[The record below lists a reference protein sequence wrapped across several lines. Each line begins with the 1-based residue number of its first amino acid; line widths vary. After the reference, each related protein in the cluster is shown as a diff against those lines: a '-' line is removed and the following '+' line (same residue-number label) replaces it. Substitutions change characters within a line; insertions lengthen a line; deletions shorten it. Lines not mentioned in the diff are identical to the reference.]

1 MADADRARAVVSF
14 VLSEVLEED
23 VVKYESEDELEGLAA
38 LFLDIERTPAVR
50 IRGYVEE
57 VVANLS
63 DDRFKRNFR
72 LSRGTFEWLMES
84 LKNCPELIPQNIGK
98 GGRAAVPLEK
108 QLLLTHELL
117 GNQIPFRYK
126 LIFGSCI
133 FGDFVVIL

>member
-1 MADADRARAVVSF
+1 MADSDRARAVVSF

-133 FGDFVVIL
+133 FADFVVIL

>member
-1 MADADRARAVVSF
+1 MAAADRARAVVSF
-14 VLSEVLEED
+14 VLSEVLEDD
-23 VVKYESEDELEGLAA
+23 VVKNESEDELEGLAA
-38 LFLDIERTPAVR
+38 LFLEIERTPVVR

-84 LKNCPELIPQNIGK
+84 LKNCPELTPQNIDK

-117 GNQIPFRYK
+117 GNQIPFR
-126 LIFGSCI
+126 
-133 FGDFVVIL
+133 